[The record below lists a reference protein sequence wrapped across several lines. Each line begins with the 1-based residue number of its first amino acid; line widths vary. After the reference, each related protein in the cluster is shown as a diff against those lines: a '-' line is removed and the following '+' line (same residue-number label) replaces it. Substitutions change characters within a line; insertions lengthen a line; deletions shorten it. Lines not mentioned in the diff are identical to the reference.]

1 MDTKKYHLADWQIA
15 DADRL
20 RTIFKQKA
28 TCSQAAFGATYDIGN
43 QSMVGQY
50 LRAERPLNIKAARK
64 FALGLGVSIEEF
76 SPELASQITDA
87 ANHISQDDQDE
98 FVTVRRLAV
107 RFSAGHGSEAVE
119 EEEESRLSFRRE
131 YLRAIGANPQN
142 VVAVYVSGVS
152 MVPTLLDGAIVLID
166 KNNKIIHNN
175 KIYGIRYDGQL
186 LIKRVLREHGKLI
199 ARSDNPANNPD
210 IDLEK
215 KKVDFEVLGRAFWCG
230 FSI

>member
-1 MDTKKYHLADWQIA
+1 MNTKKKPLDDWQIA
-15 DADRL
+15 DAERL
-20 RTIFKQKA
+20 RAIFKQKA
-28 TCSQAAFGATYDIGN
+28 SCSQAAFGATYDIGN

-50 LRAERPLNIKAARK
+50 LRGERPLNIKAARK
-64 FALGLGVSIEEF
+64 FALGLGISIEEF

-87 ANHISQDDQDE
+87 ASHLSQDDEDE

-119 EEEESRLSFRRE
+119 EEESRLSFRRE
-131 YLRAIGANPQN
+131 YLREIGANPAN
-142 VVAVYVSGVS
+142 VVAVYVSGSS
-152 MVPTLLDGAIVLID
+152 MIPTLLDGAIVLID
-166 KNNKIIHNN
+166 KNNKIINNN

-199 ARSDNPANNPD
+199 ARSDNPVNNPD